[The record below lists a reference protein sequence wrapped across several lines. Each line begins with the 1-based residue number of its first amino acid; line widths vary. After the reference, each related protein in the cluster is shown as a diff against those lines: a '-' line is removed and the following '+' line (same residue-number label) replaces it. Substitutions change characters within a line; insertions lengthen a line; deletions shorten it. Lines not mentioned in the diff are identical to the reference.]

1 MNTNF
6 KHQHMKHLIA
16 FSFLIT
22 LFACSKD
29 QFYSKRLMKGETWTV
44 QSIKINDTLSEI
56 SGAWE
61 ITQDVNI
68 YDSVPQAVWQEN
80 TNDAI
85 FQWQFHEK
93 AKKFYINYQVLCE
106 ECEPNTLDTLDNFA
120 NALSGEYD
128 AIDLSR
134 KKMSFSSKTTKGFN
148 GKKVEIVIEKKD

>member
-1 MNTNF
+1 
-6 KHQHMKHLIA
+6 MKYLIA

-22 LFACSKD
+22 LFACNKD
-29 QFYSKRLMKGETWTV
+29 KFYSKRLMKGETWTV

-56 SGAWE
+56 SGSWE
-61 ITQDVNI
+61 ITQGVNI
-68 YDSVPQAVWQEN
+68 YDSVPQTYWTKRVLGN
-80 TNDAI
+80 PDILYYDAI

-128 AIDLSR
+128 VLERSR
-134 KKMSFSSKTTKGFN
+134 KIMQFESKSTLGFS
-148 GKKVEIVIEKKD
+148 GKKVEIVIEKKK

>member
-1 MNTNF
+1 
-6 KHQHMKHLIA
+6 MKYLIA

-29 QFYSKRLMKGETWTV
+29 KFYSKRLMKGETWTV

-56 SGAWE
+56 SGSWK
-61 ITQDVNI
+61 ITQGVNI
-68 YDSVPQAVWQEN
+68 YDSVPQAVWTERVIGN
-80 TNDAI
+80 PDVLYYDAI
-85 FQWQFHEK
+85 FQWQFQEK

-106 ECEPNTLDTLDNFA
+106 ECEPNTLDTLDFFA

-128 AIDLSR
+128 VLERSR
-134 KKMSFSSKTTKGFN
+134 KTMQFESSTTKGFS

>member
-1 MNTNF
+1 
-6 KHQHMKHLIA
+6 
-16 FSFLIT
+16 
-22 LFACSKD
+22 
-29 QFYSKRLMKGETWTV
+29 MKGETWTV

-61 ITQDVNI
+61 ITQGVNI

-106 ECEPNTLDTLDNFA
+106 ECEPNTLDTVDNFA
-120 NALSGEYD
+120 NALSGED
-128 AIDLSR
+128 VVIDLSR
-134 KKMSFSSKTTKGFN
+134 KKMSFSSSTTKGFN
-148 GKKVEIVIEKKD
+148 GKKVEIVIEKKN

>member
-1 MNTNF
+1 
-6 KHQHMKHLIA
+6 MKYLIS
-16 FSFLIT
+16 FSVLIT
-22 LFACSKD
+22 LFACNKD
-29 QFYSKRLMKGETWTV
+29 KFYSKRLMKGETWTV

-56 SGAWE
+56 SGEWE
-61 ITQDVNI
+61 ITQGVNI
-68 YDSVPQAVWQEN
+68 YDSVPQAYWKQN
-80 TNDAI
+80 AYDAI

-134 KKMSFSSKTTKGFN
+134 KKMIFSSNLTKGFN
-148 GKKVEIVIEKKD
+148 GKKVEIVIEKKN

>member
-1 MNTNF
+1 
-6 KHQHMKHLIA
+6 MKYLIA

-29 QFYSKRLMKGETWTV
+29 KFYSKRLMKGETWTV

-61 ITQDVNI
+61 ITQGVNI

-128 AIDLSR
+128 VIDLSR
-134 KKMSFSSKTTKGFN
+134 KKMSFSSSTTKGFN
-148 GKKVEIVIEKKD
+148 GKKVEIVIEKKN

>member
-1 MNTNF
+1 
-6 KHQHMKHLIA
+6 MKNLIIL
-16 FSFLIT
+16 SF
-22 LFACSKD
+22 FAIVISSCNKD
-29 QFYSKRLMKGETWTV
+29 KFYSKRLMKGETWTV

-61 ITQDVNI
+61 ITQGVNI

-128 AIDLSR
+128 VLERSR
-134 KKMSFSSKTTKGFN
+134 KTMQFESSTTKGFN

>member
-1 MNTNF
+1 
-6 KHQHMKHLIA
+6 MKYLIA

-29 QFYSKRLMKGETWTV
+29 KFYSKRLMKGETWMV

-56 SGAWE
+56 SGAWV
-61 ITQDVNI
+61 ITQGVNI

-106 ECEPNTLDTLDNFA
+106 ECEPNSLDTLDNFA

-128 AIDLSR
+128 VIDLSR
-134 KKMSFSSKTTKGFN
+134 KKMSFSSNLTKGFN
-148 GKKVEIVIEKKD
+148 GKKVEIVIEKKN

>member
-1 MNTNF
+1 VNTNF
-6 KHQHMKHLIA
+6 KHQHMKQLIA

-29 QFYSKRLMKGETWTV
+29 KFYSKRLMKGETWTV
-44 QSIKINDTLSEI
+44 QSIKINDTLSDI

-61 ITQDVNI
+61 ITQGVNI
-68 YDSVPQAVWQEN
+68 YDSVPQAVWREN

-106 ECEPNTLDTLDNFA
+106 ECEPNTLDTLDDFA

-128 AIDLSR
+128 VLERSR
-134 KKMSFSSKTTKGFN
+134 KTMQFESTTTKGFPD
-148 GKKVEIVIEKKD
+148 KKVQIILIKK

>member
-1 MNTNF
+1 
-6 KHQHMKHLIA
+6 
-16 FSFLIT
+16 
-22 LFACSKD
+22 
-29 QFYSKRLMKGETWTV
+29 MKGETWTV

-61 ITQDVNI
+61 ITQGVNI
-68 YDSVPQAVWQEN
+68 YDSVPQAVWREN

-128 AIDLSR
+128 VLERSR
-134 KKMSFSSKTTKGFN
+134 KTMQFESSTTKGFN